1 MLENSYDVPGIKFG
15 ILLSPDLHTHGRT
28 LKNSNNARFVY
39 EIMDEI
45 ITSPSHAIIDFSNVD
60 GLTIG
65 EVSEMSKSNQASNCI
80 VFVVYSNMKEGEKV
94 VYNCV
99 YTYLF
104 IDVNQELS
112 NIPID
117 KVIENHY
124 MTNYSEQDEETKKRI
139 NCFLQRYRYKTKER
153 TDEIIKE
160 KVYKK

>member
-15 ILLSPDLHTHGRT
+15 ILLSPDLHSNGRI
-28 LKNSNNARFVY
+28 LKNSNNVRFVC

-45 ITSPSHAIIDFSNVD
+45 ISSKKTAIIDFSNLD

-65 EVSEMSKSNQASNCI
+65 EVAEMSRENQAKDCI

-94 VYNCV
+94 IYNHI

-104 IDVNQELS
+104 IDVNQKLC

-117 KVIENHY
+117 KAIENHY
-124 MTNYSEQDEETKKRI
+124 MTNYSEQDDETKRII
-139 NCFLQRYRYKTKER
+139 NCFLQRYKYETKER
-153 TDEIIKE
+153 TDEKIKE
-160 KVYKK
+160 YTK

>member
-15 ILLSPDLHTHGRT
+15 ILLSPDLNSNGRI
-28 LKNSNNARFVY
+28 LKNSNNVRFVC

-45 ITSPSHAIIDFSNVD
+45 LSSKSTAIIDFSYVD

-65 EVSEMSKSNQASNCI
+65 EVAEMNKANQAKDCI

-94 VYNCV
+94 RYNYV

-104 IDVNQELS
+104 IDVNQKLC

-117 KVIENHY
+117 KAIENHY
-124 MTNYSEQDEETKKRI
+124 MTTNYSEQDEKTKRII
-139 NCFLQRYRYKTKER
+139 NCFLQRYNYGTKEK
-153 TDEIIKE
+153 TDEKIKE
-160 KVYKK
+160 YTK